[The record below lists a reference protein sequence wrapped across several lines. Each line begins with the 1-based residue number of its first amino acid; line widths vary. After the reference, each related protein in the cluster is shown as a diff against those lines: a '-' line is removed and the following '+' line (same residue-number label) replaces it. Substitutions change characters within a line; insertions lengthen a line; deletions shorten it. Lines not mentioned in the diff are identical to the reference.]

1 MEKNCV
7 RRECFLFASGWN
19 QNIAVTGASVMPVQL
34 AETID
39 IIRSMTEQSQQ
50 SLSMRPELLPT
61 GLFDQ

>member
-39 IIRSMTEQSQQ
+39 IIRGMTVS
-50 SLSMRPELLPT
+50 SLSKVSACALSYC
-61 GLFDQ
+61 